1 MNVDDR
7 TNGERKYATRIAM
20 PWEGHA
26 VAEFHGPD
34 GLEVILTLRF
44 DVFDVP
50 DLVGVAVQV
59 AKGWGVV
66 GQAIM
71 RSIPL
76 SELQGL
82 FMDHWYEKYPPQL
95 VGWEDYRETGKI
107 PADVRAEWP
116 RGDKHKIIPYVQA
129 VYNSAVARRLPA
141 TVAVGEAFGVSKAT
155 AGRIVDYVRQNGKL
169 VDPVSYPRKQ
179 RKKDTKDDS
188 GSSTE

>member
-1 MNVDDR
+1 MNVDDH

-34 GLEVILTLRF
+34 GLEVLLTLRF

-59 AKGWGVV
+59 AQGWGVV
-66 GQAIM
+66 GQAIL

-82 FMDHWYEKYPPQL
+82 FMDHWYEKYPPRL
-95 VGWEDYRETGKI
+95 AGWEEYRETGKV

-141 TVAVGEAFGVSKAT
+141 TAAVATAFGVSRTT
-155 AGRIVDYVRQNGKL
+155 AGRMVEYVRTNDRL
-169 VDPVSYPRKQ
+169 VEPVPYSRHG
-179 RKKDTKDDS
+179 KKDTKDDS